1 MAGTGGREPLDV
13 LVVTLS
19 QNPDASAAGAPVA
32 QAVEPVASGAAEMT
46 LLETLT
52 TSGPI
57 GFATLLILAIF
68 SVGSWAIIAF
78 KWWQLRRASQTSE
91 RFVNA
96 FWESK
101 RLDQMYQQS
110 EAYAQSPVCQMFRSG
125 YVELSRLKKKAGDE
139 DIVGGT
145 ENVERALRKSQRAEI
160 AAMESMTSFL
170 ATVGST
176 APFIGL
182 FGTVWGIMK
191 AFREIGIAGSA
202 NLATVAPG
210 ISEALI
216 ATAAGLAAAIPAVIA
231 FNFFV
236 NRIRVIEVEMDAFA
250 SDFLN
255 IVKRHFY
262 K

>member
-1 MAGTGGREPLDV
+1 MV
-13 LVVTLS
+13 
-19 QNPDASAAGAPVA
+19 
-32 QAVEPVASGAAEMT
+32 
-46 LLETLT
+46 
-52 TSGPI
+52 
-57 GFATLLILAIF
+57 
-68 SVGSWAIIAF
+68 
-78 KWWQLRRASQTSE
+78 QLRRAARTSE
-91 RFVNA
+91 RFLTA

-101 RLDQMYQQS
+101 RLDQMYQQT
-110 EAYAQSPVCQMFRSG
+110 EPYARSPICQMFRSG
-125 YVELSRLKKKAGDE
+125 YVELARLKRKAGD
-139 DIVGGT
+139 DDLATGT

-160 AAMESMTSFL
+160 TSMESMTSFL

-176 APFIGL
+176 SPFIGL

-191 AFREIGIAGSA
+191 AFREIGRAGSA

-231 FNFFV
+231 FNYFAS
-236 NRIRVIEVEMDAFA
+236 RIRVIESEMEAFA

-262 K
+262 R